1 MSVLFGLTA
10 QNSNEEILK
19 TAFQKVHEIRW
30 IPFATTGA
38 DGLPSC
44 RTIDFNLLS
53 DGNIYFETEV
63 GKPIYSDLQRCPVG
77 TLCAIIGDGD
87 KIHNKLMLRIKALVE
102 CVDPNESIVDE
113 FFARNPGTMSLFT
126 KAPNVMKIFRLVLGQ
141 GELYQT
147 YRDDA
152 VAFLRF
158 TFGEIEPEPARYW
171 INPETCTACGLC
183 ASVCNHGAV
192 VPGPAYSIDA
202 TRCLKCGA
210 CYDLC
215 GSGSVKRRENDSW
228 RPILKRIGL
237 N

>member
-158 TFGEIEPEPARYW
+158 TFGEIEPQHLAHRAGGYGHRS
-171 INPETCTACGLC
+171 ICDI
-183 ASVCNHGAV
+183 AV
-192 VPGPAYSIDA
+192 NFKSHAYSPSLIISVFA
-202 TRCLKCGA
+202 ACLVPCR
-210 CYDLC
+210 
-215 GSGSVKRRENDSW
+215 SVPSRAGY
-228 RPILKRIGL
+228 L
-237 N
+237 